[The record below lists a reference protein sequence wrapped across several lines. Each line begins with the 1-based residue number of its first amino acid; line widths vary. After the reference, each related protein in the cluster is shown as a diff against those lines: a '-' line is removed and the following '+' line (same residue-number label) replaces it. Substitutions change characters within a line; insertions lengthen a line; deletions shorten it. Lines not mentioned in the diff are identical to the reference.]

1 VQRSTTPP
9 WDEIRRR
16 ASVFPEAAF
25 QFVREA
31 LAATVKQLY
40 PESKGKAEAADS
52 ALADSRHVTGQQLCL
67 GMRDLALKR
76 YGLLAGAVMR
86 QWGVRETED
95 FGVIVYAMID
105 RGEMRCSER
114 DSFDDFRDVFA
125 FDEVFSPMPV
135 SSAFR
140 RPGLAANRSA

>member
-1 VQRSTTPP
+1 MQQSTTPP

-31 LAATVKQLY
+31 LAYTVKQLH
-40 PESKGKAEAADS
+40 PESKGKAEVVDP

-125 FDEVFSPMPV
+125 FEEVFSPMPV
-135 SSAFR
+135 TSAAR
-140 RPGLAANRSA
+140 RPGVAGSRSA